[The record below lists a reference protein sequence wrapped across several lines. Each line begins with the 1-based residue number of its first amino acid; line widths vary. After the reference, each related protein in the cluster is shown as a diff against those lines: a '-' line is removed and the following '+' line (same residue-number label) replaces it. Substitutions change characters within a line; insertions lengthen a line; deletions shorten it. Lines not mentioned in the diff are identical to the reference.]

1 MFSGLVREVAE
12 VKSFKNN
19 ILEIL
24 SSYRPTI
31 GDSIAINGACLTV
44 IELFSNGFSLNLT
57 THTQEKI
64 AVENLKEKVHIE
76 PALKMS
82 DRLDGHLV
90 QGHID
95 GIAILSEIEKS
106 SSQTRFFLKLP
117 PHLHHL
123 MVVDGSVCVDGI
135 SLTITDFQAPYL
147 TLTLIPHTLENTLF
161 HSYKIGRRVNIESD
175 VIVRSIAH
183 LIGKT
188 SKNGW
193 EKYDRLTLGY

>member
-1 MFSGLVREVAE
+1 MFSGLVREIAK
-12 VKSFKNN
+12 VKSFKNDT
-19 ILEIL
+19 LEII
-24 SSYRPTI
+24 SSYVPKI

-135 SLTITDFQAPYL
+135 SLTISDFQAPYL
-147 TLTLIPHTLENTLF
+147 ILTLIPHTFTQTLF
-161 HSYKIGRRVNIESD
+161 HTYKVGRRLNIESD
-175 VIVRSIAH
+175 MIVRSIAK
-183 LIGKT
+183 LMGKMQ
-188 SKNGW
+188 KGDW
-193 EKYDRLTLGY
+193 ERFDRLTLGY